1 MRIYKEF
8 LFEAAHHLPQS
19 FDPDHPNHRLHGHSF
34 RVRAVLEGQPDAQ
47 GLLLDL
53 GIVADCLSAVREKL
67 DHRYLNDIAGLEN
80 PTLENI
86 SIWIWNELKPDLHPL
101 VQVGLYRD
109 SCGEGCEY
117 TGDMSTL

>member
-1 MRIYKEF
+1 MRIFKEF

-34 RVRAVLEGQPDAQ
+34 RVRATLEGQPDVQ

-53 GIVADCLSAVREKL
+53 GVVTEHLNVVRSKL
-67 DHRYLNDIAGLEN
+67 DHRYLNEISGLEN

-86 SIWIWNELKPDLHPL
+86 SIWIWNALKSDLKQL
-101 VQVGLYRD
+101 VEVGLYRD

-117 TGDMSTL
+117 RGDLSE